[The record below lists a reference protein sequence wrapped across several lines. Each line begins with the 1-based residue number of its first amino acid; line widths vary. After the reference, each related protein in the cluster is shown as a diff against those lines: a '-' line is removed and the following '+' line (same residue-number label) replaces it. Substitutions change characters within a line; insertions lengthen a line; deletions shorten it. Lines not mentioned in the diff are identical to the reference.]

1 MDIGIGRQKNRW
13 KNLYLGI
20 SRQKYTLTKV
30 YLGIDGQIDGQ
41 RYS

>member
-1 MDIGIGRQKNRW
+1 MDIGIGRQTNRW